1 MTENVK
7 VISQYNL
14 KIAAHVY
21 KHDAKI
27 QKTFGIISITIKK
40 SPHVSQKYEII
51 GVLSIFILSHHPLR
65 VTYRIYAIQQ
75 KKEHEQ

>member
-1 MTENVK
+1 MAENVK

-27 QKTFGIISITIKK
+27 QKTFDMSQIITERALKCLK
-40 SPHVSQKYEII
+40 NMRQ
-51 GVLSIFILSHHPLR
+51 
-65 VTYRIYAIQQ
+65 
-75 KKEHEQ
+75 